1 MLLEFKQF
9 AIKRLELEDHHS
21 LIESLEDLEISLHEK
36 IKEMETTHVK
46 QHYKKVRKFRDTSEL
61 SLSVIN
67 DVDVKTVSK
76 MVVLQDPEV
85 VFESDELNL
94 VFLEN
99 SWVSEEEFE
108 IIFFTSDD
116 EISVDKYRKV
126 VGLVPKIGRTK
137 TAAKFIRK
145 FIKICVE

>member
-46 QHYKKVRKFRDTSEL
+46 QHYKEVRKFRDTSEL

-85 VFESDELNL
+85 VFESDELNS

-99 SWVSEEEFE
+99 SWVSEEE

-116 EISVDKYRKV
+116 ETSVDKYRKV

-145 FIKICVE
+145 FTKICVE

>member
-1 MLLEFKQF
+1 
-9 AIKRLELEDHHS
+9 
-21 LIESLEDLEISLHEK
+21 
-36 IKEMETTHVK
+36 METTHVK
-46 QHYKKVRKFRDTSEL
+46 QHYKEVRKFRDTSEL

-85 VFESDELNL
+85 VFESDELNSK
-94 VFLEN
+94 FLEN
-99 SWVSEEEFE
+99 SWVSEEE

-116 EISVDKYRKV
+116 ETSVDKYRKV
-126 VGLVPKIGRTK
+126 VGLVPKTGRTK

-145 FIKICVE
+145 FTKICVE